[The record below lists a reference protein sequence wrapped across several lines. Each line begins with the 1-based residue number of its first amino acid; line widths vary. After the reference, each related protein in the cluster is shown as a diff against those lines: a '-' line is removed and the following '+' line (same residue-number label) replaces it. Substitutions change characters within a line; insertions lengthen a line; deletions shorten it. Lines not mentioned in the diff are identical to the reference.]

1 MPILDKDRIILD
13 QITTLISRSDPSLAR
28 RVSNSMAI
36 SLLQQ
41 LVAITIII
49 LNLFFKSCQD
59 YLHIQQNHHDHY
71 LGQVLGPV
79 LGGLNLQATGRTL
92 PHDEDPEVVHN
103 KPGCC
108 TYCKIKHTRSEL
120 YLRARRVLPHF
131 SQRQR
136 WVLLSWSFWWSSYWS
151 SSSAAALFQS
161 SNLQIWCTPY
171 WYVMSWWWRVHVL
184 DLERAG
190 APRSQRG
197 DAPDDQ
203 EQGNQVHDTSVW
215 WWW

>member
-28 RVSNSMAI
+28 RVSNSMAM

-41 LVAITIII
+41 LVAIKTII

-92 PHDEDPEVVHN
+92 PHDEDPEVFNSKTVVYIAQIN
-103 KPGCC
+103 IKIYISPKP
-108 TYCKIKHTRSEL
+108 TRSEL
-120 YLRARRVLPHF
+120 YLRALRVLPHF
-131 SQRQR
+131 SQCQR
-136 WVLLSWSFWWSSYWS
+136 
-151 SSSAAALFQS
+151 
-161 SNLQIWCTPY
+161 
-171 WYVMSWWWRVHVL
+171 
-184 DLERAG
+184 
-190 APRSQRG
+190 
-197 DAPDDQ
+197 
-203 EQGNQVHDTSVW
+203 
-215 WWW
+215 

>member
-28 RVSNSMAI
+28 RVSNSMAM

-41 LVAITIII
+41 LVAIKTII

-108 TYCKIKHTRSEL
+108 TYCKIKHIRSEL
-120 YLRARRVLPHF
+120 YLRARQVLPHF
-131 SQRQR
+131 FQLQR
-136 WVLLSWSFWWSSYWS
+136 
-151 SSSAAALFQS
+151 
-161 SNLQIWCTPY
+161 
-171 WYVMSWWWRVHVL
+171 
-184 DLERAG
+184 
-190 APRSQRG
+190 
-197 DAPDDQ
+197 
-203 EQGNQVHDTSVW
+203 
-215 WWW
+215 